1 MGFKFSSFAAGA
13 AEAVVDTLRKDEEE
27 ASKIGVFGVKAL
39 KENYEKVMA
48 ENRKLESEVSDNIK
62 VLRTF
67 DSNATEAELFAAAT
81 NKTYMSMAI
90 EAAKS
95 NPSTFKVGDV
105 VKIKEDNAS
114 NLTAMEMLKTYTE
127 LPAVSASA
135 RRAEGTLDKDT
146 NFFAKIRKGA
156 SDRAATRAEEQT
168 AKAMGVSIE
177 QLRAASGF
185 KRPDFDTGAEF
196 DFTSM
201 QKQPSNAKEIKD
213 KLEVAVIQAAQQFGE
228 NSPEYV
234 DAKQKID
241 VVKTQIA
248 KLEDVTDKSLEAR
261 VNRLLIKKADSKDP
275 AEIKALD
282 SEIKSYQNSIKQHN
296 QATRATDPKEKQE
309 TYTRMKTSINDYVN
323 TRMKDDKG
331 FDWNKYVDFKTFTD
345 PATDTTITSRTQK
358 AGLSIEQQREVFA
371 RERQLTA
378 QALVANGYVLSDGT
392 PRTPV
397 AEQLMTNFNISAND
411 LAKATATPATATP
424 ATATPATATP
434 AAQPKAAPVVPQ
446 LTEEDKQALV
456 WANNP
461 ANAGPKADA
470 IKAKIQQKLIVK

>member
-1 MGFKFSSFAAGA
+1 MGFNFSSFAAGA

-27 ASKIGVFGVKAL
+27 ASKVGVFGVKAL
-39 KENYEKVMA
+39 KENYDKVQA
-48 ENRKLESEVSDNIK
+48 ENRKLADKFLKNKETLQMI
-62 VLRTF
+62 
-67 DSNATEAELFAAAT
+67 DSTATDAELFAAAT
-81 NKTYMSMAI
+81 NDAFMAI
-90 EAAKS
+90 ATKAHEA
-95 NPSTFKVGDV
+95 NPASFKLSDV
-105 VKIKEDNAS
+105 IKIKEANAS
-114 NLTAMEMLKTYTE
+114 KRSFEEAMKAYTE
-127 LPAVSASA
+127 IPAVSETA
-135 RRAEGTLDKDT
+135 RRVESAVADKDT

-177 QLRAASGF
+177 QLRSAEGF
-185 KRPDFDTGAEF
+185 KRPAIDTGAEF
-196 DFTSM
+196 DLTKF
-201 QKQPSNAKEIKD
+201 QKQPQNAKEIKD

-234 DAKQKID
+234 DAKQKVD

-248 KLEDVTDKSLEAR
+248 QLEDVTDKSLEAR
-261 VNRLLIKKADSKDP
+261 VNRLLVKKADSKDP

-282 SEIKSYQNSIKQHN
+282 SEIKGYQTSIKQHN

-345 PATDTTITSRTQK
+345 LATDTTITSRTQK
-358 AGLSIEQQREVFA
+358 AGLSIEKQREVFA

-378 QALVANGYVLSDGT
+378 QALVANGYVLPDGT

-411 LAKATATPATATP
+411 LVAKPATAPP
-424 ATATPATATP
+424 AG
-434 AAQPKAAPVVPQ
+434 QPKAAPVVPQ
-446 LTEEDKQALV
+446 LNEEDKQALV

>member
-1 MGFKFSSFAAGA
+1 MGFRFSSFLAGA
-13 AEAVVDTLRKDEEE
+13 AENLTETLKEDEKQ
-27 ASKIGVFGVKAL
+27 AATAATFGVKAL
-39 KENYEKVMA
+39 KENYDKVMA
-48 ENRKLESEVSDNIK
+48 ENRTLENKLSKNMKFLKEN
-62 VLRTF
+62 
-67 DSNATEAELFAAAT
+67 DSTATDAQLFAAANNDT
-81 NKTYMSMAI
+81 FMQLAM
-90 EAAKS
+90 EAAKA
-95 NPSTFKVGDV
+95 NPGTFRVADFV
-105 VKIKEDNAS
+105 NIKDANAS
-114 NLTAMEMLKTYTE
+114 GKTREELMKAYTE
-127 LPAVSASA
+127 IPAVSEAA
-135 RRAEGTLDKDT
+135 RRVESAVAKKPEGL
-146 NFFAKIRKGA
+146 FGIGA
-156 SDRAATRAEEQT
+156 LRDRASSSAARAAEEQT

-185 KRPDFDTGAEF
+185 KRPEIDTGAEF
-196 DFTSM
+196 DLTKF
-201 QKQPSNAKEIKD
+201 QKQPQNAKEIKD

-296 QATRATDPKEKQE
+296 QATRATDPKDKQE

-411 LAKATATPATATP
+411 LAKATATPAPT
-424 ATATPATATP
+424 ATATP

>member
-1 MGFKFSSFAAGA
+1 MGFRFSSFLAGA
-13 AEAVVDTLRKDEEE
+13 AKGAADVLEEDQ
-27 ASKIGVFGVKAL
+27 ASAAKSASFGVKAL
-39 KENYEKVMA
+39 KENYDKVMA
-48 ENRKLESEVSDNIK
+48 ENRTLETKLSKNMKFLKENDAS
-62 VLRTF
+62 
-67 DSNATEAELFAAAT
+67 ATDAELFAAAT
-81 NKTYMSMAI
+81 NDVFMQHAV
-90 EAAKS
+90 EAAKA
-95 NPSTFKVGDV
+95 NPGKFRVADFVS
-105 VKIKEDNAS
+105 IKDANAS
-114 NLTAMEMLKTYTE
+114 KMTRDELMKVYTE
-127 LPAVSASA
+127 IPAVAQAA
-135 RRAEGTLDKDT
+135 RQAEESSG
-146 NFFAKIRKGA
+146 NFIANIRKGVA
-156 SDRAATRAEEQT
+156 SRAASKAEEQT

-185 KRPDFDTGAEF
+185 KRPEIDTGAEF
-196 DFTSM
+196 DLTKF
-201 QKQPSNAKEIKD
+201 QKQPQNAKEIKD
-213 KLEVAVIQAAQQFGE
+213 KLDVAMIQAAQQFGE

-234 DAKQKID
+234 DAKQKVD

-261 VNRLLIKKADSKDP
+261 VNRLLVKKADSKDP

-282 SEIKSYQNSIKQHN
+282 SEIKGYQTSIKQHN
-296 QATRATDPKEKQE
+296 QSTRATDPKEKQE
-309 TYTRMKTSINDYVN
+309 IYSRMKTSVNDYVN

-378 QALVANGYVLSDGT
+378 QALVANGYVLPDGT

-411 LAKATATPATATP
+411 LAAKPAAAAATPAPATAPATPAT
-424 ATATPATATP
+424 
-434 AAQPKAAPVVPQ
+434 QPKAAPVVPQ

-470 IKAKIQQKLIVK
+470 IKAKIQQKLIAK